1 MTILDIGGGYPSVRN
16 KQFPEI
22 ARCIQEVLDKEFGKE
37 KYPLLDIR
45 AEPGMI
51 YIGTMFAS

>member
-51 YIGTMFAS
+51 